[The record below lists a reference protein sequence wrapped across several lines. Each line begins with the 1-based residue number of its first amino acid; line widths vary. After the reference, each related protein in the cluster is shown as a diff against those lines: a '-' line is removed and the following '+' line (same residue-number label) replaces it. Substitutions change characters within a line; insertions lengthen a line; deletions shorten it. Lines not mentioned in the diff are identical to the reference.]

1 MNNKQKI
8 ILIVGSVLIIAALIV
23 WLSNGGEIFTKT
35 RVLVERKDELFGT
48 TYKEWQDKLV
58 IGLDYAGGFSAIVLA
73 VMGVLLFV
81 FRTKKEEKK
90 SLQ

>member
-48 TYKEWQDKLV
+48 TYKEWKDKLV
-58 IGLDYAGGFSAIVLA
+58 IGLDYAGGFSVIVLA
-73 VMGVLLFV
+73 VTGALLFF

-90 SLQ
+90 SVQ

>member
-48 TYKEWQDKLV
+48 TYKEWKDKLV

>member
-48 TYKEWQDKLV
+48 TYKEWKDKLV
-58 IGLDYAGGFSAIVLA
+58 LGLDYAGGFSAIVLA

>member
-35 RVLVERKDELFGT
+35 QVLVERKDKLFGT
-48 TYKEWQDKLV
+48 TFKEWKDKLV